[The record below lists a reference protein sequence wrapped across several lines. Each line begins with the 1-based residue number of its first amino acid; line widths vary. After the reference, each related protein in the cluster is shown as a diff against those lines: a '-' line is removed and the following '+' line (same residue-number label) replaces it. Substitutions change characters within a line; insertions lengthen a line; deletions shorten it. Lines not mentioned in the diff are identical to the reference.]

1 MKQFFRSIVRFVP
14 FAVGVYVLLVV
25 LMGNFAAGV
34 PGKNLKY
41 RKGGIGFLYSRLG
54 ELDTV
59 RNVDILFLGSSHT
72 YRGFDPRIFREHG
85 FRTFNLGSSAQSVLQ
100 TEVLLRRYLQRV
112 HPATVVWE
120 ISPAS
125 LISDGIE
132 SSVDVVSNDVN
143 DIWSFAMAARQNH
156 ITVYNTLIYAVYLDV
171 FRQNAAFV
179 EAPRKMDDRYV
190 TGGFV
195 QKDPQTFRI
204 IKRAPAEVSINA
216 TQFAAF
222 ERCLSL
228 IRASGAR
235 LVMVEAP
242 IARSLYDSYLR
253 HEEFD
258 AKIGTYGTYYNFNEI
273 LHLQDSTDFYDS
285 DHLNQAGVAK
295 FNTALIRILS
305 GHP

>member
-1 MKQFFRSIVRFVP
+1 MKQFFRSIALFAP

-41 RKGGIGFLYSRLG
+41 RKGGIGFLYSRLQ

-59 RNVDILFLGSSHT
+59 KNVDILFLGSSHT

-85 FRTFNLGSSAQSVLQ
+85 LRTFNLGSSAQSVLQ
-100 TEVLLRRYLQRV
+100 TEVLLRRYLDRV
-112 HPATVVWE
+112 HPAMVVWE

-125 LISDGIE
+125 LISDGVE
-132 SSVDVVSNDVN
+132 SSVDLVSNDVN
-143 DIWSFAMAARQNH
+143 DLWSLAMAVRQNH

-195 QKDPQTFRI
+195 QKDPQEYRI
-204 IKRAPAEVSINA
+204 INRAPAEVIVN
-216 TQFAAF
+216 TKQFAAF
-222 ERCLSL
+222 ERCLAL
-228 IRASGAR
+228 IRANGAR

-242 IARSLYDSYLR
+242 IARPLYDSYLH

-258 AKIGTYGTYYNFNEI
+258 ARIRTYGTYYNFNEI

-295 FNTALIRILS
+295 FNTALIGILAR
-305 GHP
+305 HR